1 MPVKLTINLSD
12 EVADNLKALADKNNI
27 TVTEQV
33 RRAISTE
40 KWIGEQ
46 KKVLVEDDEGQ
57 LQQVVFRP

>member
-1 MPVKLTINLSD
+1 MAVKLTINLSD
-12 EVADNLKALADKNNI
+12 EAAETLKTLADNNGI

-46 KKVLVEDDEGQ
+46 KKVLIEDDQGK

>member
-1 MPVKLTINLSD
+1 MAVKLTINLSD
-12 EVADNLKALADKNNI
+12 EAAETLKTLADTNEI

-46 KKVLVEDDEGQ
+46 NKVLIEDGQ
-57 LQQVVFRP
+57 GKLQQVVFRP